1 MNNVPKQSSEW
12 FNTLDFQWFT
22 VVRKILE
29 EGFEV
34 SPRGRLTK
42 ELPQHTVAVNMN
54 YPVLTFPSRRLSY
67 KFMAAEAFWILSG
80 DDTVEGITPW
90 NKHIAQFSDDG
101 HRFYGAYGPRIIEQ
115 LGYVVEK
122 LSTDRDTRQ
131 AVLTTWRAN
140 PEKSKDIPCTVAF
153 DFKIRGDKLNLHVF
167 MRSSD
172 VWLGLPY
179 DVFNFSM
186 LAFAVC
192 CILNTKHIV
201 NHIRNEAPNNERLVT
216 PGALYLTAASSHLYE
231 QDFEPAQKCLW
242 ELGRLSPTK
251 PVPGNLCFSPMERQ
265 GLPHVLQFL
274 KSLRE
279 SSKGDDIRWW
289 EKSEWK

>member
-12 FNTLDFQWFT
+12 FNTLDFVWFT
-22 VVRKILE
+22 TVKKILL
-29 EGFEV
+29 EGIEV
-34 SPRGRLTK
+34 SPRDKLTK
-42 ELPQHTVAVNMN
+42 ELPQHTVQVNMN
-54 YPVLTFPSRRLSY
+54 YPVLTFPGRKLSY

-80 DDTVEGITPW
+80 DDTVEGIAPW

-101 HRFYGAYGPRIIEQ
+101 RRFYGAYGPRIIEQ
-115 LGYVVEK
+115 LGHVIEK
-122 LSTDRDTRQ
+122 LTADRETRQ
-131 AVLTTWRAN
+131 AVITTWRPN
-140 PEKSKDIPCTVAF
+140 PEKSKDIPCTVSF
-153 DFKIRGDKLNLHVF
+153 DFKIREDKLNLHVF

-192 CILNTKHIV
+192 GILNAKHIEK
-201 NHIRNEAPNNERLVT
+201 HIRQEAPDGERLVT
-216 PGALYLTAASSHLYE
+216 PGVLYLTAASSHLYKENFE
-231 QDFEPAQKCLW
+231 QAEKCLW
-242 ELGRLSPTK
+242 EIGQLSPTK
-251 PVPGNLCFSPMERQ
+251 PVPGHLSFCPMERQ
-265 GLPHVLQFL
+265 GLLHVLQFL

-289 EKSEWK
+289 EQSAWI